1 LLTGRFCHA
10 VTYAAAAHVGQVRK
24 GTDIPYV
31 SHLLAVAAL
40 VLEYGGSE
48 PQATAA
54 ILHDVVEDCGGLER
68 LADVRE
74 VFGED
79 VALLVARLSDSVTGA
94 GVPKRPW
101 RDRKGDYLSE
111 LERLVDAGD
120 PAVLV
125 SLCDKLHNARAIIA
139 DATDPDGPGRD
150 VWDRFSAGPTEVAW
164 YYGTLAELFERAE
177 LPARAIATYAAVVR
191 DLAALA
197 ERARR
202 PTI

>member
-1 LLTGRFCHA
+1 VAYA
-10 VTYAAAAHVGQVRK
+10 VAAHEDQRRK

-48 PQATAA
+48 LQATAA

-79 VALLVARLSDSVTGA
+79 VAQLVEHLSDSMTGV
-94 GVPKRPW
+94 GVPKRSW

-125 SLCDKLHNARAIIA
+125 SLCDKLHNARAIVA
-139 DATDPDGPGRD
+139 DASDPEGPGRE
-150 VWDRFSAGPTEVAW
+150 VWDRFSAGPTEVAR
-164 YYGTLAELFERAE
+164 YYGALAGLFERAE
-177 LPARAIATYAAVVR
+177 LPRRAIATYAGVVR
-191 DLAALA
+191 ELAALA
-197 ERARR
+197 GR
-202 PTI
+202 T